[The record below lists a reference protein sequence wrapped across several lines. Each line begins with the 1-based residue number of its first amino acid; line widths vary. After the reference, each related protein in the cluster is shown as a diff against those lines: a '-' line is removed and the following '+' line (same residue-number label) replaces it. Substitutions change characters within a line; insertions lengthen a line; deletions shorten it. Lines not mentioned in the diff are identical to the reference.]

1 MGVSLT
7 LMSGEEMAV
16 EAIDATSEFLDMRH
30 QFTQH
35 EAVFGPEF
43 AIECVE
49 QFRAV
54 GLETV
59 AGEHQHMPEPPFAN
73 IGKLLLA
80 TQIHDMHRLA
90 HEVSGGLTVAL
101 PGPDEDHNPATA
113 ATLAEVV
120 RANPDVP
127 YDKRIEVAR
136 FIEDLTASYQGGW
149 YSVISLHGGGSPAA
163 MKQEIWRN
171 YPLGSKVELV
181 ERLLDRG
188 VLHNESRPIS
198 RNRQPGR
205 CCDAGCS
212 PPGQAIMV
220 PLPDTSKGS

>member
-1 MGVSLT
+1 
-7 LMSGEEMAV
+7 
-16 EAIDATSEFLDMRH
+16 
-30 QFTQH
+30 
-35 EAVFGPEF
+35 
-43 AIECVE
+43 
-49 QFRAV
+49 
-54 GLETV
+54 
-59 AGEHQHMPEPPFAN
+59 MPEPVFAN

-80 TQIHDMHRLA
+80 TQIYDMHRLA
-90 HEVSGGLTVAL
+90 HEVSGGLIVAL

-113 ATLAEVV
+113 ATLAEVL

-163 MKQEIWRN
+163 MKQEIWRTTRWAARSN
-171 YPLGSKVELV
+171 WSK
-181 ERLLDRG
+181 G
-188 VLHNESRPIS
+188 CSTAACCTMNARPIS

-220 PLPDTSKGS
+220 PLPDTGKGTTEKE